1 MSEYREKLLSIATP
15 RKFGTSEKQVKIH
28 EDTGRKAGYE
38 VEHWDDRRDAVV
50 QIESPAKNKTRTE
63 D

>member
-1 MSEYREKLLSIATP
+1 MSEYREKLLSIAAP
-15 RKFGTSEKQVKIH
+15 RKWGSSNRIEKQN

-50 QIESPAKNKTRTE
+50 QIEAPIKKKER
-63 D
+63 